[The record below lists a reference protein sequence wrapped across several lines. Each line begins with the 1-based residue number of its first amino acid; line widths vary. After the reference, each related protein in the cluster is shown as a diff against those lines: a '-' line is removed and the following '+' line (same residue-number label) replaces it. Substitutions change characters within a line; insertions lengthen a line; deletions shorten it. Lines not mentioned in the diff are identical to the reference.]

1 MPSLTEIFQFLEEN
15 WFKKSGLITAEIV
28 SIIITSTLLVT
39 ANAEFYWWSLPIGI
53 GLIIWFVWIFTT
65 KPPVVPENK
74 IGFLVCITC
83 SDKEEL
89 RDITD
94 DFITPLRKLVKS
106 GKTGDVFHFVD
117 MPQHF
122 AREIVDAESALR
134 MRVRCKAHFMIYGR
148 VRRKIINKEEN
159 HIVELEGVVAHQPIP
174 NQVSDSLAT
183 EFTELLP
190 RNVQI
195 PKDNDLFAFQFTSE
209 WTEIVARYIIGVA
222 AAYSGDINYAEDLY
236 RDVLLRLQNK
246 GQNFPIYR
254 KLKERIPHRLAEL
267 YEAMASTCFSKWS
280 ETRNSD
286 YLTEV
291 DEWLDKIDEV
301 VKDNKSVLFLRAIT
315 TFLTTC
321 SAEKAIGMLK
331 RVKESDNQ
339 IWQCNM
345 AFLYAYKGAL
355 KKAIQHYRHAVRC
368 DHQQEKLFQ
377 IEDFIHWLIEQK
389 PTKYQLYYCLGFIN
403 MEIKGDQILAIENF
417 KKFIELCDEA
427 EYIQEKNFAKNWVRE
442 LLV

>member
-1 MPSLTEIFQFLEEN
+1 MPSPKEIFQFLEEN
-15 WFKKSGLITAEIV
+15 WFKKSGLVTAAIF

-39 ANAEFYWWSLPIGI
+39 ANAEFYWWGLLIGI
-53 GLIIWFVWIFTT
+53 ELIIWFVWLFTT

-94 DFITPLRKLVKS
+94 DFITSLRKLVKS
-106 GKTGDVFHFVD
+106 GKTGDAFHFVD

-122 AREIVDAESALR
+122 AREVVDAESALR

-222 AAYSGDINYAEDLY
+222 TAYSGDINYAENLY
-236 RDVLLRLQNK
+236 QDVLSRLQGK
-246 GQNFPIYR
+246 DQNFPIYR

-280 ETRNSD
+280 ETRDSD

-301 VKDNKSVLFLRAIT
+301 VKDNKSVLFLRTIT
-315 TFLTTC
+315 TFLTTR
-321 SAEKAIGMLK
+321 SVDKAISMLMK
-331 RVKESDNQ
+331 WSPATVQPESR
-339 IWQCNM
+339 I
-345 AFLYAYKGAL
+345 
-355 KKAIQHYRHAVRC
+355 
-368 DHQQEKLFQ
+368 KL
-377 IEDFIHWLIEQK
+377 
-389 PTKYQLYYCLGFIN
+389 
-403 MEIKGDQILAIENF
+403 
-417 KKFIELCDEA
+417 
-427 EYIQEKNFAKNWVRE
+427 
-442 LLV
+442 

>member
-280 ETRNSD
+280 ETRDSN

-291 DEWLDKIDEV
+291 DGWLDKIDKV
-301 VKDNKSVLFLRAIT
+301 IKDSRSVLSLRAIT
-315 TFLTTC
+315 TFLNTR
-321 SAEKAIGMLK
+321 SVEEAIGMLK
-331 RVKESDNQ
+331 RLRENNNQ
-339 IWQCNM
+339 IWLCNM
-345 AFLYAYKGAL
+345 AFLHAYKGDL
-355 KKAIQHYRHAVRC
+355 KKATQYYHQAARC
-368 DHQQEKLFQ
+368 DSQQDKIFD
-377 IEDFIHWLIEQK
+377 IENFIHWLIEQE
-389 PTKYQLYYCLGFIN
+389 PTRYQLYYCLGFIN
-403 MEIKGDQILAIENF
+403 LKIKGDKISAVENF
-417 KKFIELCDEA
+417 KNFLEMCDES
-427 EYIQEKNFAKNWVRE
+427 EYIKEKNSAQNWVRK
-442 LLV
+442 LHV